1 VSVIG
6 GGTHRVEFSVLL
18 LFREELGEQ
27 FGVSGFGGVMEGA
40 VRARWCGGY
49 GVRSVSGYPGAPRDA
64 IWESVGG
71 EKMLGEIGFGGSRT
85 HKTPATSSSSLS
97 NMCARSRSAM
107 LLTTSSVRVELLLG
121 LDPLEPSLPFFRLP
135 NAAVDNHNR
144 AGPISANESRY
155 QARTA
160 GS

>member
-1 VSVIG
+1 
-6 GGTHRVEFSVLL
+6 
-18 LFREELGEQ
+18 
-27 FGVSGFGGVMEGA
+27 M
-40 VRARWCGGY
+40 RARWCGGY
-49 GVRSVSGYPGAPRDA
+49 GVQSVSGYPGAPRGA

-121 LDPLEPSLPFFRLP
+121 LDPLEPSSPFFRLP
-135 NAAVDNHNR
+135 NAAVDNLDPFPQMSLDTRPGLPDLDLARILLAVDVWMASSNGQPPSAHN
-144 AGPISANESRY
+144 SESI
-155 QARTA
+155 RTA
-160 GS
+160 PKLS